1 MSTITTRSGKGS
13 PLTNAEVDANFT
25 NLNTDKYQSG
35 NNAAFGTLDATG
47 LASLD
52 AGIDVNGSA
61 FTVDS
66 SGNTATV
73 DLSLT
78 GDHTASITAAV
89 TAAGTDQSGATALT
103 KTFNVVTGGTANSG
117 VKLPTAA
124 AGLLYTVLNATS
136 VAIKIYP
143 NTSGTINSGT
153 ADAAITIPAGTTTK
167 LVGTSSTNWN
177 TMVENVIYDSSGTR
191 LN

>member
-1 MSTITTRSGKGS
+1 MDT
-13 PLTNAEVDANFT
+13 NFT
-25 NLNTDKYQSG
+25 NLNTDKYESG
-35 NNAAFGTLDATG
+35 NNAAFGTLDASG

-52 AGIDVNGSA
+52 AGIDVNGSL
-61 FTVDS
+61 FTVDT

-73 DLSLT
+73 NLTST

-103 KTFNVVTGGTANSG
+103 KTFNVVTTATANQG

-124 AGLLYTVLNATS
+124 AGLWYNVVNGTS
-136 VAIKIYP
+136 VNVKIYP

-153 ADAAITIPAGTTTK
+153 ANAAIDLPAGATAQLIGTTA
-167 LVGTSSTNWN
+167 TNWN
-177 TMVENVIYDSSGTR
+177 TMVETVIYDSSGTR